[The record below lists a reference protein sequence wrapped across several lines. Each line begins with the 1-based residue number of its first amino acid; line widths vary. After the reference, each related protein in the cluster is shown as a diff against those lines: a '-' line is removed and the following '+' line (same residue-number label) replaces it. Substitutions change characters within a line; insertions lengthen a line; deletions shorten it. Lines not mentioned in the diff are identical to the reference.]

1 MPQASF
7 DLDQAYATLGLAPG
21 AGLEQVKAAY
31 RRLAR
36 DLHPDL
42 NPQAPAGEM
51 ARVNAAHGLLL
62 RHLKPGPEVSPY
74 RFANWAPRTGQ
85 REYRF
90 DEFNP
95 GPSQPFGPRPSA
107 PRRPS
112 VAENQASAGSQSG
125 PDRQTTAEPPL
136 GPLAAHGPTP
146 AGTAWGPE
154 PTQRPA
160 ASGRL
165 TGLERQGPAMVY
177 RVEVS
182 GRPAV
187 VTLPLRQARTCG
199 QCQGGG
205 RRPDGRGPCPA
216 CAGRGEIVAS
226 RLLRVELPRDWRPG
240 DRLSLAGESPEQS
253 IELELSRPGQ
263 REG

>member
-1 MPQASF
+1 MPPASF
-7 DLDQAYATLGLAPG
+7 DLDQAYAALGLAPG
-21 AGLEQVKAAY
+21 AGLDQVKAAY

-42 NPQAPAGEM
+42 NPQAPAGAM

-90 DEFNP
+90 DEFDP
-95 GPSQPFGPRPSA
+95 GPTRPFSPRTSD
-107 PRRPS
+107 
-112 VAENQASAGSQSG
+112 
-125 PDRQTTAEPPL
+125 PDRQSGADRQVGLDRQAGFQPGVGPQPPL
-136 GPLAAHGPTP
+136 GPLAGDGPAP
-146 AGTAWGPE
+146 AGPGWGPQ
-154 PTQRPA
+154 PDRRPA
-160 ASGRL
+160 AGGRL
-165 TGLERQGPAMVY
+165 TGLERQGEATVY

-205 RRPDGRGPCPA
+205 QRRDGRGPCPA
-216 CAGRGEIVAS
+216 CGGRGEIVSA
-226 RLLRVELPRDWRPG
+226 RLLRVELPQDWRPG
-240 DRLSLAGESPEQS
+240 DRLTLAGETPEQS
-253 IELELSRPGQ
+253 IQLELGRPGQ